1 MLLTEKIHDAGIQ
14 LLKRHGCDVTVLD
27 SVDEEKILAAVADQ
41 EGLLTRTGQIGAR
54 VMDAAPMLKVISMH
68 GVGVDGIDVE
78 EATRRGI
85 WVTNAPGANSVSVAE
100 YAMCQLLML
109 AKKSVEYNDR
119 LHAGDWGA
127 RHSVIGIDLENR
139 TLGVV
144 GSGRIGMLVARK
156 ASMGFGMNVL
166 VYKRKPK
173 DGLPLEGV
181 RYTDSLKEI
190 MSQSDF
196 VTLHVPLNNQ
206 TAGLISRELLGL
218 MKPTAFLLNTARGEV
233 VDEAALIELLQTGKL
248 AGAAL
253 DVFASGKPDPQNPL
267 LRMDNVIVS
276 PHSAAFTEESLVRMA
291 TTAASGILEVL
302 EGREVS
308 HPVNRPDSFNLF
320 DEIRYFDRRVV

>member
-1 MLLTEKIHDAGIQ
+1 
-14 LLKRHGCDVTVLD
+14 
-27 SVDEEKILAAVADQ
+27 
-41 EGLLTRTGQIGAR
+41 
-54 VMDAAPMLKVISMH
+54 
-68 GVGVDGIDVE
+68 
-78 EATRRGI
+78 
-85 WVTNAPGANSVSVAE
+85 
-100 YAMCQLLML
+100 
-109 AKKSVEYNDR
+109 
-119 LHAGDWGA
+119 
-127 RHSVIGIDLENR
+127 
-139 TLGVV
+139 
-144 GSGRIGMLVARK
+144 
-156 ASMGFGMNVL
+156 
-166 VYKRKPK
+166 
-173 DGLPLEGV
+173 
-181 RYTDSLKEI
+181 